1 MTTISPANV
10 FGTAPSYGNYT
21 KRDESDNSTT
31 IAHDEL
37 IITQP
42 EHSKTSRTS
51 KNGRYISRLVDSI
64 EKMQKK
70 DILTRHDKYI
80 NTLSLYWYIRSLLL
94 VKNSYDETSSQD
106 KLFGWYDLLN
116 KFDRES
122 DDYGDKLNYMYNI
135 LETNL
140 QDHIDELGIARENFM
155 YKNFKEYDG
164 VGFSTFAK
172 DTWYN
177 LNDLNIKSNIPED
190 KPESK
195 LDDYPILSEESTI
208 ISKQPVPKILHIVYY
223 KEKLDIKYLY
233 VHLASY
239 TANRDYKIMVWLPK
253 LPEHQLRSNDHV
265 EFKTFAELDVENY
278 NREDNSKEWDW
289 ADKFKLK
296 YYILKRYGG
305 IYTNYAIAG
314 VKKFSKDLCD
324 NSFVSVF
331 TTSYKEQRYI
341 CPLGFFMGFP
351 PNHPFIDYILDN
363 FSKGA
368 DICKTEYIYLR
379 SALIKSQDHTIRLLN
394 QIPNSPSNNVSY
406 VVLRDAEYKKD
417 NKYFDFAD
425 FDTITPDEPVEGS
438 DDDKPT
444 ISTDESTDTHGTATD
459 STDTNELS
467 EKDRLE
473 LESIENAVNTISKDT
488 VNRSTSYTN
497 YLIVFIIGL
506 FCAYYAQF

>member
-1 MTTISPANV
+1 MTTITPANT
-10 FGTAPSYGNYT
+10 FGSTPLYGNYT
-21 KRDESDNSTT
+21 KRNISDNSTQ
-31 IAHDEL
+31 INNDEL

-70 DILTRHDKYI
+70 DILSTHDKYI
-80 NTLSLYWYIRSLLL
+80 NTLSLYWYIRGLLL
-94 VKNSYDETSSQD
+94 TKNTYDEKSSQD

-122 DDYGDKLNYMYNI
+122 DDYTDKLNYLYSI
-135 LETNL
+135 LDTHL
-140 QDHIDELGIARENFM
+140 QDNINELGIAHENFM
-155 YKNFKEYDG
+155 YKNFKDYDG
-164 VGFSTFAK
+164 IGFSTFTK

-177 LNDLNIKSNIPED
+177 FDDLDINSNIAED
-190 KPESK
+190 KPELK
-195 LDDYPILSEESTI
+195 LADYPVLSEESTA

-223 KEKLDIKYLY
+223 KKQLDIKYLY

-265 EFKTFAELDVENY
+265 EFKTFDELDVENY
-278 NREDNSKEWDW
+278 KREDNETKEWDW

-314 VKKFSKDLCD
+314 VKKFNESLCD

-331 TTSYKEQRYI
+331 TTTYKEERYI

-363 FSKGA
+363 FSNGA

-379 SALIKSQDHTIRLLN
+379 SALIKSQDCTIRLLN
-394 QIPNSPSNNVSY
+394 QTPNATTNNISY
-406 VVLRDAEYKKD
+406 VVIRDAQYKQD
-417 NKYFDFAD
+417 VKYFDFDD
-425 FDTITPDEPVEGS
+425 FDKVESGVIEGS
-438 DDDKPT
+438 ADDKPT
-444 ISTDESTDTHGTATD
+444 ISSDNNSESD
-459 STDTNELS
+459 SPIAHELS
-467 EKDRLE
+467 EEEKLE
-473 LESIENAVNTISKDT
+473 LESIENVVNTISKDT
-488 VNRSTSYTN
+488 KTRSTSYTN
-497 YLIVFIIGL
+497 YIMVFIFGII
-506 FCAYYAQF
+506 CAYYARF